1 MAIVSSMTKINYL
14 VLIAILFIGFDAYAT
29 RKAFIPIEEQIKN
42 LVEGADTIF
51 VGKVLGKKIIKDGL
65 ITEEIVELTTI
76 ENGVEKGKNKELER
90 EVYDV
95 GIWSMEVKKVYRG
108 NLKVGDTQTVCSMII
123 YPDHRYSITE
133 MIYKKDGQEVTIFG
147 NKEGKHVYFPLILD
161 LAHDQIIINEIK
173 KTPDFVNTNH
183 NYSKNI
189 NIVGS
194 DEEKVLRN
202 ACLEE
207 NS

>member
-1 MAIVSSMTKINYL
+1 M
-14 VLIAILFIGFDAYAT
+14 VLIAILFVGFDAYAT

-42 LVEGADTIF
+42 LVARADTIF

-65 ITEEIVELTTI
+65 ITEEIVEFTTI

-95 GIWSMEVKKVYRG
+95 GVWSMEVKKVYRG
-108 NLKVGDTQTVCSMII
+108 NLKIGDTQTVCSMIV
-123 YPDHRYSITE
+123 YPDNRYSLTE
-133 MIYKKDGQEVTIFG
+133 MIYIKDGQEVTIFG
-147 NKEGKHVYFPLILD
+147 NKEGKHVYFPAVLEPVEY
-161 LAHDQIIINEIK
+161 DQIILYEIK
-173 KTPDFVNTNH
+173 KKPPHVPTNH
-183 NYSKNI
+183 DYSRNI
-189 NIVGS
+189 NIFGS

-202 ACLEE
+202 VCLEE